1 MAEWG
6 VGGQGVR
13 SLPKHFYPFSIPIDH
28 RTRASPCPFLRND
41 SGTLFHFS
49 FTFLFIQIDDI
60 VLDIVGGM
68 KQELV
73 LTAAADV
80 TANNSVSAELLAI
93 ADEPI
98 VSSPSTSIGI
108 ATTTRNSLLHTSF
121 ITAARNVRLMD
132 ADESIQCAIT
142 SAHDESTEMKVNDVR
157 VQQQA
162 IDDCI
167 SSTFVDA
174 RNKRKYVEVII
185 VITII

>member
-1 MAEWG
+1 MA
-6 VGGQGVR
+6 VAH
-13 SLPKHFYPFSIPIDH
+13 S
-28 RTRASPCPFLRND
+28 
-41 SGTLFHFS
+41 FHFHFP

-60 VLDIVGGM
+60 VLDIVGGL

-80 TANNSVSAELLAI
+80 TANNSVGAELLAI

-174 RNKRKYVEVII
+174 RNKRKYVEVISYY
-185 VITII
+185 

>member
-1 MAEWG
+1 MDCRG
-6 VGGQGVR
+6 VRVR
-13 SLPKHFYPFSIPIDH
+13 SLPKHSYPFSIPIDH
-28 RTRASPCPFLRND
+28 REGSSEPMPLPTQSQWHTFY
-41 SGTLFHFS
+41 FHS
-49 FTFLFIQIDDI
+49 LLLIQIDDI

-80 TANNSVSAELLAI
+80 TANNSVGAELLAI

>member
-1 MAEWG
+1 MA
-6 VGGQGVR
+6 VA
-13 SLPKHFYPFSIPIDH
+13 LAHF
-28 RTRASPCPFLRND
+28 
-41 SGTLFHFS
+41 LFP

-60 VLDIVGGM
+60 VLDIVGGL

-80 TANNSVSAELLAI
+80 TANNSGGTELLAI

-142 SAHDESTEMKVNDVR
+142 SARAQLSVSNRDLIKLPMIHD
-157 VQQQA
+157 
-162 IDDCI
+162 
-167 SSTFVDA
+167 
-174 RNKRKYVEVII
+174 
-185 VITII
+185 